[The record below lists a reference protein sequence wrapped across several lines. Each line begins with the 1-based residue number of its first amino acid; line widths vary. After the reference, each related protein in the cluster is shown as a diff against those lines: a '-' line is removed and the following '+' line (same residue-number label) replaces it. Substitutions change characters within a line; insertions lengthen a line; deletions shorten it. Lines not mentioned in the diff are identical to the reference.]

1 VTEGPVTSISLERTG
16 ARATITLARPERH
29 NAFDAAM
36 IAELSAAFEQVSND
50 SAVRVVLL
58 ESTGASFCA
67 GADLGWMKASAGF
80 SPEENRRDAL
90 ALAHLMEL
98 VDRCPVPVIALVQG
112 AAYGGGVG
120 LVAACDIAIAAREA
134 IFALSEVRLG
144 LIPAV
149 ISPYVV
155 AAIGARACRRYFLTG
170 ERFCAEEAHQLGLVH
185 EVVAPE
191 VLLETRERFVS
202 MILAGGRRAQGCAK
216 ELIRTVAHAE
226 CDERLT
232 AWTAEQIAAARAS
245 DEGKEGVRAFL
256 EKRPPGWAHSSQT
269 RFKKNPG

>member
-1 VTEGPVTSISLERTG
+1 MTSINLERHEG
-16 ARATITLARPERH
+16 RATITLTRPERH

-36 IAELSAAFEQVSND
+36 IAELSTAFEEVSTD
-50 SAVRVVLL
+50 ATCRVVVL

-67 GADLGWMKASAGF
+67 GADLSWMKATAAY
-80 SPEENRRDAL
+80 SPEENHRDASSL
-90 ALAHLMEL
+90 ARLMERI
-98 VDRCPVPVIALVQG
+98 DRCPVPVIALVQG

-155 AAIGARACRRYFLTG
+155 AAMGGRACRRYFLTG
-170 ERFCAEEAHQLGLVH
+170 ERFCAEDAHRLGLVH

-191 VLLETRERFVS
+191 VLSETRERFVS
-202 MILAGGRRAQGCAK
+202 LILTGGRGAQGRAK
-216 ELIRTVAHAE
+216 ELIRAVAAAE
-226 CDERLT
+226 CDARLLD
-232 AWTAEQIAAARAS
+232 WTAAQIAATRAS
-245 DEGKEGVRAFL
+245 EEGKEGVRAFL
-256 EKRPPGWAHSSQT
+256 EKRPPSWAHSSQT